1 MKFFPLK
8 LWQNDKGFTLLE
20 TLIIFSL
27 LQVFVVMVMNL
38 LLNFS
43 QAMEA
48 NALLIE
54 KNETIYAA
62 LDQLKML
69 TKHGHPLALTDNS
82 YRLRI
87 AMGKNTIEVYPNDS
101 SLLVKNLG
109 TANPILEHCQLR
121 EPPFALDKLENG
133 KIQVEVTLDFT
144 FSDDSSE
151 HLDLTFLSW
160 CEEVIP

>member
-1 MKFFPLK
+1 MKFYPLK
-8 LWQNDKGFTLLE
+8 LWQKNKGFTLLE
-20 TLIIFSL
+20 TLIVFSL
-27 LQVFVVMVMNL
+27 IQVFVVMVMNL
-38 LLNFS
+38 LLNFT
-43 QAMEA
+43 QAMET

-69 TKHGHPLALTDNS
+69 TKHGRPLSLADNN

-87 AMGKNTIEVYPNDS
+87 AMGKNTIEVYPYES

-109 TANPILEHCQLR
+109 TANPILEHCQLQ
-121 EPPFALDKLENG
+121 EPPFALNKLENG
-133 KIQVEVTLDFT
+133 KVQVEVTLDFT

-160 CEEVIP
+160 CEEVVP